1 MTAAP
6 EARSRWAWRRSGR
19 RAGLS
24 GPGRNIAR
32 ITTILLLI
40 LALAVIAC
48 AAAGL
53 SATQRNAARQSTER
67 HKTLDAVLGELHAVF
82 GDVDHFDNNQLVVL
96 ERRAGLND
104 LRFDADPTSDAER
117 EVQSLHDAQG
127 RIVGWFS
134 WRPDR
139 ALIHSMNWLWS
150 VVGVFGLALA
160 FAASLAFGATQ
171 RLAKAL
177 SRSAESVRKF
187 TTQDPLTALPNR
199 RVMLERLDD
208 VTAARRDGIVVFAL
222 VDIDGFQDI
231 NDMLGWAGGD
241 TMLVSIVERVKAW
254 LPDGALFGRFQDDE
268 FAVIVG
274 SKNAQSATELADRIA
289 AALAAPIFMDQM
301 WQISVSIGIAQA
313 PDDGST
319 GDELNRR
326 AMLALRA
333 AKRTG
338 RGTVRRFLPEIQE
351 EHSER
356 RFFLRELETAIRK
369 EAFEVHYQPVVAAEG
384 GGVIGVEALLR
395 WTHPTRGAIPPS
407 VFIPLAEQ
415 SGLMVELGEIALRR
429 ALSDGVRWPD
439 LFVSV
444 NLSPVQI
451 RSRGLV
457 ELLRTALAETG
468 MPASRVVLEV
478 TEGVLIDNPEET
490 QVKLEALRALGVAT
504 ALDDFGT
511 GYSSLNYLQ
520 KFPFDRLKIDRSF
533 VASLGTTGNAGAII
547 QSIVTLGHALGM
559 KVLAEGVETNEQ
571 RVLLRLAGCDE
582 MQGYL
587 FAKACPA
594 EAIDKIL
601 ARHAAARAGATAHL
615 QHPDRPAVSGYL

>member
-1 MTAAP
+1 M
-6 EARSRWAWRRSGR
+6 
-19 RAGLS
+19 
-24 GPGRNIAR
+24 PGRNIAR
-32 ITTILLLI
+32 ITTFLLLI

-53 SATQRNAARQSTER
+53 TATQRNDARQAAER
-67 HKTLDAVLGELHAVF
+67 HKTLEAVLGELHAVF
-82 GDVDHFDNNQLVVL
+82 GDVDHFENGQLGLV

-104 LRFDADPTSDAER
+104 LRFDADPASDSER

-134 WRPDR
+134 WAPDR
-139 ALIHSMNWLWS
+139 ALIHTMNWLWS
-150 VVGVFGLALA
+150 VVGAFGVMLALA
-160 FAASLAFGATQ
+160 AALALGAAQ
-171 RLAKAL
+171 RLIKSL
-177 SRSAESVRKF
+177 RRSVESVHKL
-187 TTQDPLTALPNR
+187 TTQDPLTGLANR
-199 RVMLERLDD
+199 RVVLAQLDD
-208 VTAARRDGIVVFAL
+208 VMAARRERVVVVAL
-222 VDIDGFQDI
+222 LDIDGFHDI

-241 TMLVSIVERVKAW
+241 TMLVSIVERLKAG

-268 FAVIVG
+268 FAIIVG
-274 SKNAQSATELADRIA
+274 GGNGQTATELTNRIA
-289 AALAAPIFMDQM
+289 ASLAAPIFMDQM

-313 PDDGST
+313 PEDGTT

-326 AMLALRA
+326 AALALRA
-333 AKRTG
+333 AKRNG
-338 RGTVRRFLPEIQE
+338 RGSVRRFVPEIQE

-356 RFFLRELETAIRK
+356 RFLLRELEAAIRN
-369 EAFEVHYQPVVAAEG
+369 EVFEVHYQPVVIAEG
-384 GGVIGVEALLR
+384 GGVVGVEALLR

-407 VFIPLAEQ
+407 MFIPLAEQ

-429 ALSDGVRWPD
+429 ALNDGARWPD

-457 ELLRTALAETG
+457 ELLGTVLAESG

-478 TEGVLIDNPEET
+478 TEGVLIDNPEEAQT
-490 QVKLEALRALGVAT
+490 TLEALRALGVAT

-533 VASLGTTGNAGAII
+533 VASLGTTGNSGAII

-587 FAKACPA
+587 FAKAVPA
-594 EAIDKIL
+594 ESIDKIL
-601 ARHAAARAGATAHL
+601 SRPSAARAGA
-615 QHPDRPAVSGYL
+615 RRSGGSPA

>member
-6 EARSRWAWRRSGR
+6 GARTRWARRRSSR
-19 RAGLS
+19 QAGLS

-32 ITTILLLI
+32 ITTVLLLI
-40 LALAVIAC
+40 FALAVIAC
-48 AAAGL
+48 AASGL
-53 SATQRNAARQSTER
+53 TATARNDARQAAER
-67 HKTLDAVLGELHAVF
+67 HKTLEATLGELHAVF
-82 GDVDHFDNNQLVVL
+82 GDVDHFDNSQLGLL
-96 ERRAGLND
+96 ERRGGLND
-104 LRFDADPTSDAER
+104 LRFDADPSSDPER

-134 WRPDR
+134 WAPDR
-139 ALIHSMNWLWS
+139 ALIHAMNWLWS
-150 VVGVFGLALA
+150 VVGLCGLALA
-160 FAASLAFGATQ
+160 FAAALALGATQ
-171 RLAKAL
+171 RLAAAFG
-177 SRSAESVRKF
+177 RSVETVQKLTA
-187 TTQDPLTALPNR
+187 QDPLTALPNR

-208 VTAARRDGIVVFAL
+208 VTAARRGGVVVFAL
-222 VDIDGFQDI
+222 LDIDGFQDI

-241 TMLVSIVERVKAW
+241 TMLVSIAERFKAW

-274 SKNAQSATELADRIA
+274 GKNAQSATELADRIA
-289 AALAAPIFMDQM
+289 ASLAAPIFMDQM

-313 PDDGST
+313 PDDGTT

-326 AMLALRA
+326 AALALRA

-338 RGTVRRFLPEIQE
+338 RGTVRRFVPQIQE

-356 RFFLRELETAIRK
+356 RFFLRELETAVRN
-369 EAFEVHYQPVVAAEG
+369 EAFEVHFQPVVAAEG
-384 GGVIGVEALLR
+384 GGVVGVEALLR
-395 WTHPTRGAIPPS
+395 WTHPTRGAIAPS
-407 VFIPLAEQ
+407 MFIPLAEE

-429 ALSDGVRWPD
+429 ALSDGMRWPD

-457 ELLRTALAETG
+457 DLLRTVLAETG

-490 QVKLEALRALGVAT
+490 QIKLEALRALGVST

-594 EAIDKIL
+594 DSIDKI
-601 ARHAAARAGATAHL
+601 RSRQAAARAGARRSEGTSA
-615 QHPDRPAVSGYL
+615 AS